1 PTYNQLLSLTKS
13 EVVVNDPGRNVDFR
27 VESDNNPN
35 MLFVDASTDRVG
47 IGTSAPAY
55 TLDVEGDIQAHAYH
69 TGDIF
74 FQKSGKDI
82 WRMFEDENGLYV
94 ENLETGKVYR
104 FVLEDAENNDIAVK
118 GMDTSFNGTPWI
130 MLGFMGAI
138 GALLMLYW
146 KKRDEL

>member
-1 PTYNQLLSLTKS
+1 MDIESSRL
-13 EVVVNDPGRNVDFR
+13 VINDNGYDYDFV
-27 VESDNNPN
+27 VESDHNAN

-47 IGTSAPAY
+47 IGTNNPAC
-55 TLDVEGDIQAHAYH
+55 TLDVEGDIQAYAYH

-94 ENLETGKVYR
+94 ENIETGKIYR
-104 FVLEDAENNDIAVK
+104 FVLEDAENNDIAMK

-130 MLGFMGAI
+130 MLGFVGAI

-146 KKRDEL
+146 KKRDNL